1 MAINFAV
8 LGTGRIANNVLAT
21 AINDANGASLWSV
34 YSRNQSRAAAFAE
47 RHGAAAP
54 EAAYDDLDGLLADPD
69 LNAVLIA
76 TPDKLHAEQAIKA
89 AEAGKHVLT
98 EKPMA
103 TSVEDCQAMIDAC
116 AAAGVRLGV
125 AYHMRWHSG
134 HRQAV
139 DMLRAGQFGEI
150 RHVRVQ
156 WSWPAP
162 DASNWRAGEDVG
174 RWWGLAG
181 VGTHCLDQ
189 IRWLLAHD
197 GNEVAEMST
206 LITREHFGGPHDET
220 AILGFRFENGATA
233 ELCSSV
239 LFDAPKRMEVYA
251 TKGYIRFEDTLGPHG
266 GGRIETQQGPM
277 QFTTANLYVDEVEDF
292 VAAIRENRPPE
303 VDGEEGK
310 RNVELM
316 LRAVE

>member
-1 MAINFAV
+1 
-8 LGTGRIANNVLAT
+8 
-21 AINDANGASLWSV
+21 
-34 YSRNQSRAAAFAE
+34 
-47 RHGAAAP
+47 
-54 EAAYDDLDGLLADPD
+54 
-69 LNAVLIA
+69 
-76 TPDKLHAEQAIKA
+76 
-89 AEAGKHVLT
+89 
-98 EKPMA
+98 
-103 TSVEDCQAMIDAC
+103 MIDAC
-116 AAAGVRLGV
+116 ASAGVRLGV
-125 AYHMRWHSG
+125 AYHMRWHNG
-134 HRQAV
+134 HRQV
-139 DMLRAGQFGEI
+139 TEMVRAGTFGEI

-189 IRWLLAHD
+189 VRWLLAHD
-197 GNEVAEMST
+197 GNEVAEMSS
-206 LITREHFGGPHDET
+206 LIGRHHFAGPHDET

-239 LFDAPKRMEVYA
+239 LFDAPKRMEVYG
-251 TKGYIRFEDTLGPHG
+251 TKGYARFEDTLGPHG
-266 GGRIETQQGPM
+266 AGRIETQTGPLH
-277 QFTTANLYVDEVEDF
+277 FSVGNPYKGEVEDF

-316 LRAVE
+316 SRAVE